1 MKFRNE
7 YWFLSNMYPC
17 RIKIGGNEFSCVES
31 AFQSFKCSDKVERI
45 KFVGIDGFE
54 SKKLGRRVKL
64 ISNWLDV
71 REDVMMSL
79 LLIKF
84 KDKELMNKLRNI
96 KGEIVEDNNWNDKF
110 WGRCNGIGENKLG
123 KMLMFIRDNK

>member
-17 RIKIGGNEFSCVES
+17 RINIRGNEFSCVES

-96 KGEIVEDNNWNDKF
+96 KGEIVEDNSWNDKF